1 MSTSHSSSISPLRL
15 TVANQAAVRVDGDY
29 VLYWMTAARRTSW
42 NFALQRAVEWASQLQ
57 RPLVIF
63 EPLRCDYRWASDRFH
78 AFVIQGMADNAA
90 ACAKA
95 KVTYLPYIEETVG
108 HGRGLLMA
116 LASKCCVVVGDD
128 YPGFFLPHM
137 ISAAAKKLN
146 VHFEIVDTNGLMP
159 LKASVAASPSAYVF
173 RRFLQ
178 KNLRPHLD
186 DMPKAAPLADAPRL
200 PAPPFPKSWG
210 TQWNPANL
218 SLMNGTTASLS
229 LLPIDHHVGV
239 VALHGGEKAA
249 GKQLTAFLSQG
260 INRYHEERNGVD
272 DGAASGLSPWL
283 HFGHLSAH
291 QVVANVLAQENWSP
305 QRLGTSTIGKRE
317 GWWGVGPGAESFL
330 DELVTWR
337 ELGHHYCFHR
347 PAHETWDDLPAWAR
361 ATLDTHASDARE
373 HIYTL
378 DQFANSQTHDPLW
391 NAAQRELR
399 QDGRM
404 HNYLRMLWG
413 KKIIEWTHHPREA
426 LTIMT
431 ELNNRYALDG
441 RDPNS
446 SSGISWCL
454 GRFDRPWA
462 PQRPVFGQIRYMSSA
477 STLKK
482 IKLKGYLERFGG
494 QTRWLES
501 NSLNPS

>member
-1 MSTSHSSSISPLRL
+1 MTTSPASAISPLRI
-15 TVANQAAVRVDGDY
+15 TVANQAAVRADGDY

-42 NFALQRAVEWASQLQ
+42 NFALQRAVEWAKQLK

-78 AFVIQGMADNAA
+78 AFVIQGMVDNAA

-95 KVTYLPYIEETVG
+95 KITYLPYVEETVG
-108 HGRGLLMA
+108 HGRGLLIT

-137 ISAAAKKLN
+137 VSAAAKKLD
-146 VHFEIVDTNGLMP
+146 VHFEVVDTNGLMP
-159 LKASVAASPSAYVF
+159 LRASVAGSPSAYVF

-186 DMPKAAPLADAPRL
+186 AMPKAAPLADAPRL
-200 PAPPFPKSWG
+200 PAPVLPNEWG
-210 TQWNPANL
+210 TRWSAANL
-218 SLMNGTTASLS
+218 SLMNGSAASLNH
-229 LLPIDHHVGV
+229 LPIDHTVGV
-239 VALHGGEKAA
+239 AALRGGEKAA
-249 GKQLTAFLSQG
+249 GKQLAAFLSQG
-260 INRYHEERNGVD
+260 MDRYHEERNAVD

-291 QVVANVLAQENWSP
+291 QVVASVLAQENWSP
-305 QRLGTSTIGKRE
+305 ERLGASTIGKRE

-361 ATLDTHASDARE
+361 ATLEVHASDVRE
-373 HIYTL
+373 HVYTL
-378 DQFANSQTHDPLW
+378 EQFANAQTHDPLW

-399 QDGRM
+399 QEGRM

-413 KKIIEWTHHPREA
+413 KKIVEWTRHPREA
-426 LTIMT
+426 LAIMT

-462 PQRPVFGQIRYMSSA
+462 PQRPIFGQIRYMSSA
-477 STLKK
+477 STVKK
-482 IKLKGYLERFGG
+482 IKLKKYLERYGAGHEQQTLFG
-494 QTRWLES
+494 
-501 NSLNPS
+501 